1 MGDPIEGILEFD
13 AMPRRP
19 QNGSHGGGQD
29 VPWRF
34 FNSRETT
41 ELVKYMWT
49 RANRE
54 DMRQEESFGPSLARP
69 SSLARVYIFRQTELL
84 TESLFSLSFWAES
97 LGSTFP
103 GNVDSWHSGLFKWC
117 TWTWSY
123 HHLIQNGDWRCF
135 NTGDR
140 GRRYWITISKRFVVL
155 HTTTSNKQGFK
166 EIESIVI
173 RSCKF
178 LLGKEKGKKK
188 TSPLVQFYRLL

>member
-1 MGDPIEGILEFD
+1 MRGNGAGKIHVNARESRGHATRRKFRPF
-13 AMPRRP
+13 PRTSFESRACVHLSP
-19 QNGSHGGGQD
+19 NRVTD
-29 VPWRF
+29 V
-34 FNSRETT
+34 
-41 ELVKYMWT
+41 
-49 RANRE
+49 
-54 DMRQEESFGPSLARP
+54 
-69 SSLARVYIFRQTELL
+69 
-84 TESLFSLSFWAES
+84 TESLLSLSFWAES

-103 GNVDSWHSGLFKWC
+103 GNIDSWHSGLFKWC

-178 LLGKEKGKKK
+178 FLGTEKGKKK

>member
-19 QNGSHGGGQD
+19 QNSSHGGGQD
-29 VPWRF
+29 VPWRY

-49 RANRE
+49 RASRE
-54 DMRQEESFGPSLARP
+54 HTRHEKSFGASLARP
-69 SSLARVYIFRQTELL
+69 SSLARVYIIRQTELP
-84 TESLFSLSFWAES
+84 LFLGWS

-103 GNVDSWHSGLFKWC
+103 GNIDWHSGLFKWC
-117 TWTWSY
+117 TWTWNY
-123 HHLIQNGDWRCF
+123 HHLIQNGDWRFF

-178 LLGKEKGKKK
+178 LLGKDKGKKN
-188 TSPLVQFYRLL
+188 PRP